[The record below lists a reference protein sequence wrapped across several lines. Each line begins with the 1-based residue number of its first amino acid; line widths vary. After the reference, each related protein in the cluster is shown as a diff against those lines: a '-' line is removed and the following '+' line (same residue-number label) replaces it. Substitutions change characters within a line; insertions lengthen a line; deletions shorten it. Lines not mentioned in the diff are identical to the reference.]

1 MEPGELKVWS
11 RERTQAV
18 DIRVSLVGKGAQL
31 LYHVYGNVYVHVSGV
46 LWVVS
51 VTLGHPGPPGW
62 VLVEAR
68 ASSATAV
75 ACSVRRGTWPATRT
89 VRTGLGP
96 CWTATTFSLP
106 GALSGTATVAR
117 HVLSG
122 LAPAYVRYV
131 HTHIHDTVHTHTVNT
146 SECTDRYVYIYTYR
160 KYTRICI
167 YM

>member
-1 MEPGELKVWS
+1 MLKVEPGELKVWS

-31 LYHVYGNVYVHVSGV
+31 LYHVYGNVYVHASWV

-51 VTLGHPGPPGW
+51 VTLGHPGPPRW

-68 ASSATAV
+68 TSSPIAV

-89 VRTGLGP
+89 WGTGFGA
-96 CWTATTFSLP
+96 CWTSTTFGLP
-106 GALSGTATVAR
+106 GALSGTAHVAR

-131 HTHIHDTVHTHTVNT
+131 HTHT
-146 SECTDRYVYIYTYR
+146 
-160 KYTRICI
+160 
-167 YM
+167 